1 MASLFNFIFLVPLPV
16 FDATTQ
22 TVDFQNTLP
31 ALKMYIDYKMLT
43 IEGLKG
49 MKLLDKHGQS

>member
-1 MASLFNFIFLVPLPV
+1 MASLISFVFLVLKTV
-16 FDATTQ
+16 FDATSQ
-22 TVDFQNTLP
+22 TLDFQNTLP